1 MFGQRTLFSIV
12 NLVFLGY
19 CESYL
24 FYYNAIFEDRV
35 LFKKTQLSIE
45 IDVILKSK
53 NICSLFKF
61 Y

>member
-53 NICSLFKF
+53 NM
-61 Y
+61 